1 MTQKYLFKV
10 YTQRNKIIYQN
21 KSLHMYFH
29 SSITYNSQKET
40 IQMPILTWWI
50 DILTEI
56 CPYNGIFFCKKK
68 KKRSTD
74 TCYNIDK
81 PWKLSAKWRKPVT
94 KTTYFMILFIWNVWN
109 RQIHEWNGG
118 GHYDPSLPWP
128 SPVFCRKVLSKT

>member
-40 IQMPILTWWI
+40 VQMPILTWWI
-50 DILTEI
+50 DIL
-56 CPYNGIFFCKKK
+56 
-68 KKRSTD
+68 TD

-128 SPVFCRKVLSKT
+128 SPVFCREVLAKT